1 MKKIFTLIILLLT
14 THIWSESP
22 INPEDLPPWLKPE
35 LLVHLVSMD
44 MNENQNN
51 EFREGLLECLNG
63 LQRVVQREIRKGGVN
78 IPKRIKRGINR
89 QYGEFDQ
96 RMKATLK
103 EAQHEPWEKYLE
115 ELKEVM
121 SERAMQRED

>member
-1 MKKIFTLIILLLT
+1 MT
-14 THIWSESP
+14 THICSESP

-35 LLVHLVSMD
+35 LLVHIASMD

-51 EFREGLLECLNG
+51 EFREGLLECLSG
-63 LQRVVQREIRKGGVN
+63 LQSVVQREIRKGGVN

-96 RMKATLK
+96 RMKVSLK
-103 EAQHEPWEKYLE
+103 EAQHELWEKYLK

-121 SERAMQRED
+121 SKRAMKR